1 MTSRISNSRTRALS
15 WGCALIVLLFTFSL
29 ARLTLNRLPLST
41 LLVVA
46 GFKYASMFYV
56 AGRLIEQTWCYVST
70 LATRFLS
77 DTGHVS
83 HSPSAELEPDL
94 SLNSRPLNIQRQS
107 RQPHKLR
114 NQMRQLRQAHVV
126 NGKDSEVSHG

>member
-1 MTSRISNSRTRALS
+1 MISRISNSRTRALS
-15 WGCALIVLLFTFSL
+15 WGCALIALLFTFSL
-29 ARLTLNRLPLST
+29 ARLTLSRLPIFT

-56 AGRLIEQTWCYVST
+56 SGRLIEQTCCYVSK

>member
-1 MTSRISNSRTRALS
+1 MISRISNSRTRALS
-15 WGCALIVLLFTFSL
+15 WGCALIALLFTFSL
-29 ARLTLNRLPLST
+29 ARLTLSRLPIFT

-56 AGRLIEQTWCYVST
+56 AGRLIEQTWCYIST